1 MLTYI
6 RYNIQTIVVI
16 AVDLSNAV
24 PIFDNTAVQNVK
36 IVGCAC
42 AFDNFGIIFVL
53 FVGYWL
59 DI

>member
-16 AVDLSNAV
+16 AVELSNAV
-24 PIFDNTAVQNVK
+24 PIFDNSAVQNVK
-36 IVGCAC
+36 IVGYAC

>member
-1 MLTYI
+1 M
-6 RYNIQTIVVI
+6 I